1 MGHRTMMRGV
11 CLFVLALAVVAA
23 EEGKP
28 PMLGPDV
35 KLMAQCT
42 DSLTTLMNN
51 KVKALQGLKGITS
64 KVADQ
69 SKPAKTKDT
78 SKAQPAK
85 PAAKK
90 DEANKPAAAA
100 AKPKELGEGGEVGSN
115 WPGLKSMS
123 RKDIKQFLDD
133 VEHLAVE
140 STTLLKAVDQSRTDI
155 HITEP
160 KKGEVV
166 MLGDEAPQSPQ
177 DKAGAKA
184 DAKKPKSIMPKAQA
198 LPSEVNH
205 MKHLIDHCVSNVV
218 KVSVSL
224 TAVNGYA
231 KCLKSTKPTADNMW
245 PNVKECASLKPSTI
259 AEPKPK
265 KANTGAKAKAKAAA
279 KAEDKKAAAPKKE
292 TKPAEKGKDA
302 PKGDKAQAKAA
313 EKAAKP

>member
-1 MGHRTMMRGV
+1 MRGV

-51 KVKALQGLKGITS
+51 KAKALQGLKGITS

-166 MLGDEAPQSPQ
+166 MLGDEAPQSTQ

-184 DAKKPKSIMPKAQA
+184 DAQKAKEHHAESAGTSVRGQPHEAPHRPLRLQRGEGVGQPDCCQRVRQVPQGYQA
-198 LPSEVNH
+198 HGRQHV
-205 MKHLIDHCVSNVV
+205 
-218 KVSVSL
+218 
-224 TAVNGYA
+224 A
-231 KCLKSTKPTADNMW
+231 KCER
-245 PNVKECASLKPSTI
+245 VCR
-259 AEPKPK
+259 AE
-265 KANTGAKAKAKAAA
+265 AVDYCRT
-279 KAEDKKAAAPKKE
+279 E
-292 TKPAEKGKDA
+292 TEKGQHRGQGQGQGCCQGGGQEGCRSE
-302 PKGDKAQAKAA
+302 KGDKACRERKGRP
-313 EKAAKP
+313 E

>member
-1 MGHRTMMRGV
+1 MG
-11 CLFVLALAVVAA
+11 

-28 PMLGPDV
+28 PTLGPDV

-51 KVKALQGLKGITS
+51 KAKVIQGLNGITS

-69 SKPAKTKDT
+69 SKPAKTKAE

-90 DEANKPAAAA
+90 SEANKPP
-100 AKPKELGEGGEVGSN
+100 AKPAELGEGGEVGRN

-133 VEHLAVE
+133 VGHLAVE
-140 STTLLKAVDQSRTDI
+140 STKLLKAVDQSRTDI

-166 MLGDEAPQSPQ
+166 MLGDEAPQSTQ

-218 KVSVSL
+218 KVSASL
-224 TAVNGYA
+224 TAVEGYA

-245 PNVKECASLKPSTI
+245 PNVKECTTLKPSTVV
-259 AEPKPK
+259 EPKPK
-265 KANTGAKAKAKAAA
+265 KANTQAKAKAAA

-302 PKGDKAQAKAA
+302 PKD
-313 EKAAKP
+313 

>member
-1 MGHRTMMRGV
+1 MRGV
-11 CLFVLALAVVAA
+11 CLFVLALAVVTA

-51 KVKALQGLKGITS
+51 KAKVIQGLNGITS

-69 SKPAKTKDT
+69 SKPAKTKAE

-90 DEANKPAAAA
+90 SEANKPP
-100 AKPKELGEGGEVGSN
+100 AKPAELGEGGEVGRN

-133 VEHLAVE
+133 VGHLAVQ
-140 STTLLKAVDQSRTDI
+140 STKLLKAVDQSRTDI
-155 HITEP
+155 HVTEP

-166 MLGDEAPQSPQ
+166 MLGDEAPQAPQ
-177 DKAGAKA
+177 DKAAAKA
-184 DAKKPKSIMPKAQA
+184 DAKKPKSIMPSAQA
-198 LPSEVNH
+198 LPDNVNH
-205 MKHLIDHCVSNVV
+205 MKHLIDHCVANVV
-218 KVSVSL
+218 KVSASL
-224 TAVNGYA
+224 TAVEGYA

-245 PNVKECASLKPSTI
+245 PNVKECTTLKPSTVV
-259 AEPKPK
+259 EPKPK
-265 KANTGAKAKAKAAA
+265 KANTEAKAKTEAAA
-279 KAEDKKAAAPKKE
+279 KEQDKAAAAPKKDPE
-292 TKPAEKGKDA
+292 PAKGKAA
-302 PKGDKAQAKAA
+302 PKGDAAQAKAA
-313 EKAAKP
+313 GKPAGKPAGKSQ